1 MKIPLINM
9 ILFFVAI
16 QCALILVN
24 THDIDTQATLFPS
37 SANSSNYS
45 TLSTITGGYT
55 SMAIWNVIMFPQQG
69 TNSSLF
75 LFLLAMAGAIA
86 IIAAVQRI
94 DTGVWAGMFVL
105 LLGLGSVPIMNLY
118 RFIDSSVADF
128 ACSGVVG
135 ICWPANF
142 AAMIICGILSIFW
155 VWGCISWWSNRYD

>member
-16 QCALILVN
+16 QCALILVAN
-24 THDIDTQATLFPS
+24 PDLTSSATLFPNNI
-37 SANSSNYS
+37 NSSD
-45 TLSTITGGYT
+45 YT
-55 SMAIWNVIMFPQQG
+55 SSFSILGFSPTAVWDVIMFPQQG
-69 TNSSLF
+69 TSSTLF
-75 LFLLAMAGAIA
+75 ILFLAMAAAIA

-94 DTGVWAGMFVL
+94 DTGVWASVFIM

-118 RFIDSSVADF
+118 RFIDSSVGEF
-128 ACSGVVG
+128 ACAGLAG

-142 AAMIICGILSIFW
+142 VAMIVCGLLSIFW